1 MRLSMKKFYL
11 TLILVAV
18 LTLPFVQVPTAYSAE
33 LTAPEKALLFLRDVI
48 NINMTKY
55 TATLDSH
62 SVDYPAEFGGIAQED
77 ITYILESNE
86 NKLVAAFTFRNKTL
100 AWCALDLLEGSLPYA
115 QPFTSVLDKA
125 KDILQRYQA
134 YTGDPDFE
142 ETRDFTRMRK
152 ILDTVDV
159 IKNTTTTLGNVK
171 LKITSGTDYAVFEWV
186 YTSNGLDF
194 PGITIEFLNG
204 SFFGLSD
211 IWRIYKIGS
220 TDVNV
225 SKEEAINIAL
235 KYVENFSWTVSTS
248 DDNWIEVKDFKIL
261 DEPLTAELL
270 TTRTREPLTLY
281 PYWRVDLY
289 LDKVY
294 LGNVNRISLAIW
306 ADTGDV
312 ASCLPL
318 GRGGGPL
325 MGVSTTNLQSKGS
338 TSQANPT
345 PIIIAVSVVIVI
357 AAIAAVFIRKN
368 ANSPSFFIQ
377 ISYVPVFSQQNKL
390 VSTSIKFFE

>member
-1 MRLSMKKFYL
+1 MKKLYL

-18 LTLPFVQVPTAYSAE
+18 LTLSFAQVPTAYSAE
-33 LTAPEKALLFLRDVI
+33 LTAPDKALLFLRDVV
-48 NINMTKY
+48 NLDMTKY
-55 TATLDSH
+55 TATLDGH
-62 SVDYPAEFGGIAQED
+62 SVDYPAEFGGITQED

-100 AWCALDLLEGSLPYA
+100 AWCAIDLLEGSPPYA
-115 QPFTSVLDKA
+115 QPSTSILDMA
-125 KDILQRYQA
+125 KDILQRYQT

-142 ETRDFTRMRK
+142 ETRNFTGMRN

-159 IKNTTTTLGNVK
+159 IKNTTTTLDNVK
-171 LKITSGTDYAVFEWV
+171 LKITSGTDYTVFEWI

-211 IWRIYKIGS
+211 IWSIYKIGS

-225 SKEEAINIAL
+225 SKEEAVNIAL
-235 KYVENFSWTVSTS
+235 KYVENFSWNVSTS
-248 DDNWIEVKDFKIL
+248 DDDWIEVKDFKIL
-261 DEPLTAELL
+261 EEPLTAELL

-325 MGVSTTNLQSKGS
+325 TGVSTTNLQSDGS

-357 AAIAAVFIRKN
+357 AAIAAVFIRKKCKQPTLFLYK
-368 ANSPSFFIQ
+368 SVICQPFHKKQ
-377 ISYVPVFSQQNKL
+377 IGKYEYISKFLNKR
-390 VSTSIKFFE
+390 